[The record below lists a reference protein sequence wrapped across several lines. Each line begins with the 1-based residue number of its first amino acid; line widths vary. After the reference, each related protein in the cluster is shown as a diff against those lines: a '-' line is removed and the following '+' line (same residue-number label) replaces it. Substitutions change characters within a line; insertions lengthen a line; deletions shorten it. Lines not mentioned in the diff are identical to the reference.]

1 MDVDLCSCS
10 SHDSRIPDD
19 RWCHELEKVDATD
32 EQFLVR
38 HELAIPQSL
47 ALGCKL
53 HRDAPEKVTTTV
65 ATNVTHAASHSVSWP
80 TTLVEV
86 SQCNCESQ

>member
-1 MDVDLCSCS
+1 ML
-10 SHDSRIPDD
+10 RITISLKSK
-19 RWCHELEKVDATD
+19 WAFAYISNCLELEKVDATD
-32 EQFLVR
+32 DQFLVR